1 MSATDYPPI
10 SEYAYLSD
18 CHCAALV
25 SRTGSID
32 WCCMPRI
39 DAASSFG
46 RLLGW
51 NEGGFCQIVPS
62 VPYET
67 SRRYVENTMVLETTF
82 HTSDGDA
89 RLLDSITMQTRQG
102 AEPHREI
109 FRRIEGIHGAVPFTV
124 EIAPRFD
131 YAGITPWI
139 RRTPEGHHIA
149 MGGSDGLFIS
159 ADFDIPIQQKHQL
172 KTSFVLRE
180 GQRRRLCILWRRPRD
195 LDAGRIRAPTPD
207 ELDRRL
213 AETLE
218 WWNAWSGQCTYRG
231 PHAEHVLRSAI
242 VLKGLSSDP
251 SGAIAAAA
259 TTSLPEVVGGAR
271 NWDYRYSW
279 VRDSSFVVR
288 SLGALGFDR
297 EADRFR
303 RFIERTAA
311 GSSDQLQ
318 ILYGVAG
325 ERRVPEWEIEE
336 LEGYRRSKP
345 VRVGNAARKQLQL
358 DVLGEF
364 LELSWC
370 WHCRHQS
377 PDEEYWQFLVELIEH
392 AAASWQ
398 QPDSGIWEMRDGT
411 RHFVQSK
418 VMCWAALDRGIRLA
432 ENLTRTA
439 PLDRWKKVRDE
450 IRNAVE
456 EKGYDRERG
465 VFIQAFEHPIMDA
478 SLLLLPA
485 VGFLPYRDE
494 RMIRTT
500 DAIRKELNEDGLIR
514 RYPLHQD
521 ALPGDEGAFL
531 ACCFWLAECLAR
543 QARHQEAEEVFQHAL
558 ATGNDLLLFSEQFD
572 PRTHEMLGNFPQAL
586 THLSLIA
593 AAVALT
599 DESAPMPSETSSVE
613 PTDTN
618 DE

>member
-1 MSATDYPPI
+1 MSTTDYRPI
-10 SEYAYLSD
+10 ADYAYISD
-18 CHCAALV
+18 CHCATLV
-25 SRTGSID
+25 SRIGSID

-46 RLLGW
+46 RLLDW

-67 SRRYVENTMVLETTF
+67 SRHYVENTLVLETTF
-82 HTSDGDA
+82 HTNDGDA
-89 RLLDSITMQTRQG
+89 RLLDCISMQTQQG
-102 AEPHREI
+102 GEPHREI
-109 FRRIEGIHGAVPFTV
+109 FRRVEGIRGTVPFTV
-124 EIAPRFD
+124 EIVPRFD
-131 YAGITPWI
+131 YGSIKPWI
-139 RRTPEGHHIA
+139 RRTQDGHHIA
-149 MGGSDGLFIS
+149 MGGSDGLFVS
-159 ADFDIPIQQKHQL
+159 ADFDIQIQDHFQL
-172 KTSFVLRE
+172 KTSFTVRAS
-180 GQRRRLCILWRRPRD
+180 QRLRLCILWRRPRD
-195 LDAGRIRAPTPD
+195 LDAGRIHAPTPD
-207 ELDRRL
+207 ELDQRL
-213 AETLE
+213 QETLD
-218 WWNAWSGQCTYRG
+218 WWNAWSDQCTYRG
-231 PHAEHVLRSAI
+231 PHAEHVLRSAL

-259 TTSLPEVVGGAR
+259 TTSLPEVIGGSR

-303 RFIERTAA
+303 RFIERSAA

-325 ERRVPEWEIEE
+325 ERRVPEIEIGE
-336 LEGYRRSKP
+336 LEGYRGSKP

-370 WHCRHQS
+370 WHCRRHS
-377 PDEEYWQFLVELIEH
+377 PDDDYWEFLVELANH

-432 ENLTRTA
+432 ENLKRRA
-439 PLDRWKKVRDE
+439 PIDDWKKVRDE
-450 IRNAVE
+450 IRKGVE
-456 EKGYDRERG
+456 DKGYDRSRG
-465 VFIQAFEHPIMDA
+465 VFIQAFDHPVMDA

-485 VGFLPYRDE
+485 VGFLPYDDE

-500 DAIRKELNEDGLIR
+500 DTIRTQLNEDGLIR
-514 RYPLHQD
+514 RYPRD
-521 ALPGDEGAFL
+521 EDGLPGDEGAFL
-531 ACCFWLAECLAR
+531 ACSFWLAECLAR
-543 QARHQEAEEVFQHAL
+543 QSRRREAQEVFQRAL
-558 ATGNDLLLFSEQFD
+558 ATANDLLLFSEQFD
-572 PRTHEMLGNFPQAL
+572 PRTQEMLGNFPQAL

-593 AAVALT
+593 AAVAMT
-599 DESAPMPSETSSVE
+599 DEPGPTPSET
-613 PTDTN
+613 PTMESTDPN
-618 DE
+618 EE